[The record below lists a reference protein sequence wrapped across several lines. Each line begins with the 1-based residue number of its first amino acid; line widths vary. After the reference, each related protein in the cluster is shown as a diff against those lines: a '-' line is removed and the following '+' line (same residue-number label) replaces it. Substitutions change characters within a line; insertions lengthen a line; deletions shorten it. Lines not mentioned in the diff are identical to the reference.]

1 MQAAQPASKTDS
13 QSNSQTVSQS
23 DDQSVS
29 QIDSEPDSLSAGKTV
44 SQTDSQLNSRP
55 ASKSDNKSESQS
67 RSQTVS
73 QTAKRIIY
81 LDILRAIAIIS
92 ITFNHAVNR
101 SFAVY
106 SRQLSEFQSL
116 PFYMTAV
123 KSGLYAFSRIGV
135 PLFVMITGALLLT
148 RKYDGGLKEGSISR
162 FIKHNWL
169 SLFITTEI
177 WLAIMFWFLQFSNP
191 ESILYTKGLQYTLF
205 RFVLTLL
212 FINPI
217 TMGSMWYMDMI
228 LCMYLLIPIIA
239 IAVKQIDGK
248 YFLIPAAIVVFCS
261 YILPDLNG
269 TIKALGIDFSVKTKL
284 ESANIFSMYV
294 VYLLLGYYISKG
306 ALAKIS
312 SKALWLALSA
322 GSLGFCAFQIWF
334 YSLKYNFVVG
344 KEYRSI
350 FPMIIAVAL
359 FELARRYKDGTAEL
373 LEKMVTKL
381 SVISFGIYFVHICV
395 MEGIKPLVGPNIK
408 YLSKF
413 ALLESVS
420 FFGAIVIIYLL
431 SRSKILGKY
440 LFNIK

>member
-1 MQAAQPASKTDS
+1 MQAAQPANQTDS
-13 QSNSQTVSQS
+13 QSNSQPVSQS

-29 QIDSEPDSLSAGKTV
+29 QSDIQSDSRS
-44 SQTDSQLNSRP
+44 
-55 ASKSDNKSESQS
+55 ASKSDGKSESQTAS
-67 RSQTVS
+67 LTGCQTES

-106 SRQLSEFQSL
+106 SRQLAEFQSL

-123 KSGLYAFSRIGV
+123 KSVLYAFSRIGV

-148 RKYDGGLKEGSISR
+148 RKYEGGLQEGSISR

-177 WLAIMFWFLQFSNP
+177 WLAIMFWFLQFNSS

-205 RFVLTLL
+205 RFALTLL
-212 FINPI
+212 FIKPI

-239 IAVKQIDGK
+239 IAVKQIDAK
-248 YFLIPAAIVVFCS
+248 YFLIPSAIVIFCS

-269 TIKALGIDFSVKTKL
+269 IIKALGIDFTLKTKL

-306 ALAKIS
+306 LLEKIS
-312 SKALWLALSA
+312 SKALWFVLTVGFIS
-322 GSLGFCAFQIWF
+322 FCAFQIWF
-334 YSLKYNFVVG
+334 YSLKFNYVVAIEN
-344 KEYRSI
+344 KSI

-359 FELARRYKDGTAEL
+359 FELARRYKNGTAEL
-373 LEKMVTKL
+373 LEKLATKL
-381 SVISFGIYFVHICV
+381 SIISFGIYFVHICIMLRLNSV
-395 MEGIKPLVGPNIK
+395 VGSHIK

-431 SRSKILGKY
+431 SKSKVLGKY